1 MPMYEFYCQ
10 DCNTIFTFFSKSVN
24 TEKIPAC
31 PKCKR
36 PDLSRLISR
45 FAVTGKAA
53 KKGDGEEGG
62 EGGGM
67 GDLPIDESRM
77 EKAMEAL
84 ASEAEHVDE
93 NNPRQAADLMR
104 KFSAMTGLKLGDK
117 MEDAL
122 AKLEAGADPE
132 SLEAE
137 MGDLSENDLF
147 KLDGAGA
154 KANRATGKRRA
165 PVRDENMYEM

>member
-1 MPMYEFYCQ
+1 MPMYEFYCP
-10 DCNTIFTFFSKSVN
+10 DCNTIFTFLSKSVN

-31 PKCKR
+31 PKCRR
-36 PDLSRLISR
+36 PDLSRMVSR

-53 KKGDGEEGG
+53 KRGDNG
-62 EGGGM
+62 EGGSVEGM
-67 GDLPIDESRM
+67 PDLPIDESRM
-77 EKAMEAL
+77 ERAMEAL
-84 ASEAEHVDE
+84 ASEAENIDE

-137 MGDLSENDLF
+137 MGDLDENDLF

-154 KANRATGKRRA
+154 GGAAKTLKRRA
-165 PVRDENMYEM
+165 PLRDETIYDM